1 MALNELLRHFWS
13 CFPVQS
19 KFYEEK
25 VVRMKTTLENF
36 HKVKLRPFRDRHG
49 FTRGGVGGGVI
60 GISGGGDPTQ
70 QNDGEPTDRQA
81 GLQSVIEDS
90 LHSLTQKAEAS
101 LTASLSAKSALTNE
115 LRNLGEKVNSQ
126 NAIFEQWERLEEEAV
141 FQRFVCTVLWVLK
154 FHSYVQKFFC

>member
-49 FTRGGVGGGVI
+49 FGRGGAHVI
-60 GISGGGDPTQ
+60 GISGAGDPT
-70 QNDGEPTDRQA
+70 
-81 GLQSVIEDS
+81 
-90 LHSLTQKAEAS
+90 LHMEEM
-101 LTASLSAKSALTNE
+101 LSAAYKKFNNWHGRKSSAGK
-115 LRNLGEKVNSQ
+115 R
-126 NAIFEQWERLEEEAV
+126 
-141 FQRFVCTVLWVLK
+141 
-154 FHSYVQKFFC
+154 